1 LTISSYVKADCK
13 LCVKHRSIVMH
24 KTGRMSLTIMTAMV
38 IAMSFL
44 GVVAL
49 WLYSNPDISKFNRE
63 DVFVTLMQLM
73 VIIPICLGIILFSAR
88 YTSNQKESNQVQKYL
103 EQTMQKLAAELDA
116 EKSRTQ
122 AAQFQ
127 NEQINRQL
135 ELSVTHANAIAQQ
148 AAEAHKTKGQFLSN
162 MSHQIRTPMN
172 AIIGFS
178 EMLAEENL
186 DDEQKKQ
193 VKVIRDSSRHL
204 LQLINDILDFSKIEA
219 GKLDLDMTEITVDS
233 ILSSVESLMKPA
245 ATEKGLQFE
254 IIKNQPLPRF
264 IHTDPSRFKQCLI
277 NLVGNAVK
285 FTHKG
290 FIRITVSGESQ
301 EGKGFIRFDIED
313 SGIGIAV
320 DKLENIFEPF
330 AHVESGD
337 SIRPFGGTG
346 LGLVITKHILE
357 LLGGKITVK
366 STFEKG
372 STFSLFAPAVVESKQ
387 PAGDNKELSAESAP
401 AKIGY
406 GSNVKLK
413 GRVLIVEDSPT
424 NQMLI
429 DLLLK
434 KLGLVTDLAE
444 NGLQAV
450 QKTAIKRYDVIL
462 MDILMPVMN
471 GYEATKQIRIN
482 GIDTPIIA
490 LTACAMKG
498 DDEKCFAAGCNEYL
512 SKPADRKKL
521 VDVLAKY
528 LSVEGPKHL
537 SQINQNNTQEKKEPV
552 MQPAEVVNNVEQS
565 EIEVDWQL
573 LMERIGDEDLIDEIL
588 PIFLK
593 DNVERMK
600 LLEDAVKKNDSKEV
614 KFFAHSIKGASGA
627 IGASNIF
634 ELGKDLEYAARD
646 EQTEKY
652 APLFEKI
659 KLHFDNLLA
668 FLENKDWKQRAKAV
682 AENHN
687 HKNSQ

>member
-1 LTISSYVKADCK
+1 
-13 LCVKHRSIVMH
+13 MH
-24 KTGRMSLTIMTAMV
+24 KTDKMSLTIVTVLV

-44 GVVAL
+44 GVTAL
-49 WLYSNPDISKFNRE
+49 WLYSNPDISRFNRE
-63 DVFVTLMQLM
+63 DVFVTFMQLM

-88 YTSNQKESNQVQKYL
+88 YTSNQKEADQIQEHL
-103 EQTMQKLAAELDA
+103 EQTLQKLTAELEA
-116 EKSRTQ
+116 EKARTQ
-122 AAQFQ
+122 AAQSQ
-127 NEQINRQL
+127 NEQINKQL
-135 ELSVTHANAIAQQ
+135 QLSVGHANTIAQQ

-178 EMLAEENL
+178 ELLAEENL

-219 GKLDLDMTEITVDS
+219 GKLDLEMTEITVDS
-233 ILSSVESLMKPA
+233 ILSSIESLMKPA

-254 IIKNQPLPRF
+254 IIRNQPLPRF

-277 NLVGNAVK
+277 NLVGNAVR

-290 FIRITVSGESQ
+290 FVRINVSSERQ
-301 EGKGFIRFDIED
+301 DDKGFIRFDIED
-313 SGIGIAV
+313 SGIGIAA
-320 DKLENIFEPF
+320 DKLDNIFEPF
-330 AHVESGD
+330 ARVDSGGTV
-337 SIRPFGGTG
+337 RPFSGTG

-372 STFSLFAPAVVESKQ
+372 STFSLFAPAIVEIKQ
-387 PAGDNKELSAESAP
+387 PAGDNKEQSAESAP
-401 AKIGY
+401 AKTG
-406 GSNVKLK
+406 GGPNVKLK
-413 GRVLIVEDSPT
+413 GSVLIVEDSPT

-450 QKTAIKRYDVIL
+450 QKTAVRRYDVIL

-471 GYEATKQIRIN
+471 GYEAARQIRIN

-521 VDVLAKY
+521 VDTLAKY
-528 LSVEGPKHL
+528 LSTEGPKHL
-537 SQINQNNTQEKKEPV
+537 SQIIQNNAQEEKKEPV
-552 MQPAEVVNNVEQS
+552 MQTAENVTPVEQS

-573 LMERIGDEDLIDEIL
+573 LMERIGDEELIDEIV

-593 DNVERMK
+593 DNIERMK
-600 LLEDAVKKNDSKEV
+600 LLEDAVKKNDSGEV
-614 KFFAHSIKGASGA
+614 KFFAHSIKGAAGA

-634 ELGKDLEYAARD
+634 ELGKELEYAARD

-659 KLHFDNLLA
+659 KSHFDNLLA

-682 AENHN
+682 AESHN
-687 HKNSQ
+687 HKTS